1 MLTQNRGMIG
11 IVLIIIVVLYY
22 FKSKKTILIKV
33 TTSIIIF
40 FVIAISFFRVENFFI
55 TYNSIESA
63 FNNSGI
69 NGNII
74 KTIDTKNSTLI
85 IYANNEASGTLL
97 LYKDDN
103 QWKVPV
109 FTKNTKMKR
118 LNDGSLLM
126 LSKEKN
132 TNNYYILISTDKHTF
147 EITDS
152 KNTNFNNYKLSNSDK
167 FEELTEKEYVA
178 FVENVSKNYYIK
190 IDDHIFY
197 VLDEIKF

>member
-63 FNNSGI
+63 FNNSGV

-103 QWKVPV
+103 RWKV
-109 FTKNTKMKR
+109 
-118 LNDGSLLM
+118 
-126 LSKEKN
+126 
-132 TNNYYILISTDKHTF
+132 
-147 EITDS
+147 
-152 KNTNFNNYKLSNSDK
+152 
-167 FEELTEKEYVA
+167 
-178 FVENVSKNYYIK
+178 
-190 IDDHIFY
+190 
-197 VLDEIKF
+197 

>member
-1 MLTQNRGMIG
+1 M
-11 IVLIIIVVLYY
+11 
-22 FKSKKTILIKV
+22 
-33 TTSIIIF
+33 
-40 FVIAISFFRVENFFI
+40 
-55 TYNSIESA
+55 
-63 FNNSGI
+63 
-69 NGNII
+69 
-74 KTIDTKNSTLI
+74 I

-103 QWKVPV
+103 RWKVPV

-132 TNNYYILISTDKHTF
+132 TNDKHTF

>member
-1 MLTQNRGMIG
+1 M
-11 IVLIIIVVLYY
+11 
-22 FKSKKTILIKV
+22 

-63 FNNSGI
+63 FNNSGV

-85 IYANNEASGTLL
+85 IYANNKASGTLL

-103 QWKVPV
+103 RWKVPV
-109 FTKNTKMKR
+109 FTKTTKMKR

-132 TNNYYILISTDKHTF
+132 TNNYYILISTDKHIF